1 MRSSKWIISAINP
14 IDCFAMNP
22 FRDGFIVFDDNLVR
36 ELILYDFTEG
46 LLSFIHLLVFQSFLQ
61 SRVQLGETLLHVVLV
76 T

>member
-1 MRSSKWIISAINP
+1 MRSSKWIISTINP

-22 FRDGFIVFDDNLVR
+22 FRDGFIVFDNNLAR
-36 ELILYDFTEG
+36 ELILCDFTEG

-61 SRVQLGETLLHVVLV
+61 SRVQLIESLLHVLSV